1 MFERRFVDV
10 VEEFLQAFQ
19 SLIISIY
26 SPVFL
31 ETNDRYIPSLLNAFV
46 YIVAQRSKAKITLL
60 LFVRVSSK
68 TLPDFGKKTGQNEKR
83 YSNYEPLNL

>member
-26 SPVFL
+26 PPVFF

-46 YIVAQRSKAKITLL
+46 YIVAQRSNAKIT
-60 LFVRVSSK
+60 
-68 TLPDFGKKTGQNEKR
+68 
-83 YSNYEPLNL
+83 PLCFEEFRAKLC